1 MSNIAFR
8 YVQGDGVATVTA
20 FDPSREQPIL
30 SANEYHP
37 HFSTI
42 VDLLQKGDTA
52 AFGLFDVVNGVGY
65 RLRQI
70 TERISYDGTD
80 IRWDGDPV
88 HTVLADQLK
97 RALDAGESNYEALA
111 RFWEK
116 LESNPNDHSKKQ
128 AYRWL
133 STHDFKITPDGDVV
147 GYKGVVGSDKGEESA
162 FWSISSSNV
171 PDAPS
176 GYVNGVPV
184 KPLSTIKQGIG
195 DVVTMPRSEVK
206 HDPNVHCHRGLHVGD
221 WSYARSF
228 ARGAVLEVH
237 VNPRD
242 IVSVPNDAGYRKVR
256 VCKYKVVRVVTEEY
270 KGGPII
276 KPAEVQESWG
286 GDVSYKV

>member
-1 MSNIAFR
+1 MTQIAFR
-8 YVQGDGVATVTA
+8 HVEGDGVATVTA

-37 HFSTI
+37 HFATI
-42 VDLLQKGDTA
+42 VDLLKKGDTK
-52 AFGLFDVVNGVGY
+52 AFDLFDVVGGVGY

-88 HTVLADQLK
+88 HSVLANQLK
-97 RALDAGESNYEALA
+97 RALDSGESNYEALA
-111 RFWEK
+111 KFWEK
-116 LESNPNDHSKKQ
+116 LEGNPNEHSKKQ
-128 AYRWL
+128 AYNWL

-147 GYKGVVGSDKGEESA
+147 GYKGVDGRRDGDTFSSVSA
-162 FWSISSSNV
+162 SQV
-171 PDAPS
+171 ADAPS
-176 GYVNGVPV
+176 GFVNGVPV
-184 KPLSTIKQGIG
+184 PPLSRIKQGIG

-221 WSYARSF
+221 WSYASSF

-242 IVSVPNDAGYRKVR
+242 IVSVPNNHGYRKVR
-256 VCKYKVVRVVTEEY
+256 VCKYKVIRVVTEEY
-270 KGGPII
+270 KGGPIV
-276 KPAEVQESWG
+276 KPADVQESWG
-286 GDVSYKV
+286 GDLSYKV